1 MSNLRLGVKFAVV
14 LALVLAIL
22 VPLSMIR
29 GTIAERQQFRAQA
42 VEAVT
47 RSFAGPQGIAGPVL
61 VVPYREQVDVEER
74 DPQGVLHKRQH
85 VVDHQWQFFPTTM
98 RVDGKMLPSIRERG
112 LHKVRVYE
120 LQAVIDANFDV
131 NLPDADPARP
141 RSIGTPWLDVGIK
154 DVRGLVGAP
163 TLRIGNHAVAI
174 QQGQR
179 GRAGGG
185 VHAALPEGLLVDGG
199 FAFPLRLDFAVRGTE
214 ALAIAPLADSNHI
227 VLDSPWPHPQFNGDF
242 LPRAH
247 RIDGN
252 GFHAEWDVS
261 SLASNAQDQYRGG
274 GNLLPGSQGNAGD
287 AIPLRSVPDATASA
301 PSTRNIDAIGL
312 SLVEPVNLYSKVDR
326 ASKYGLLFVLL
337 TFVGFFMF
345 ETIRQLPIH
354 PIQYALVGLA
364 LAIFFL
370 LLLSLSEHIDFG
382 WAYLVASIGC
392 IGLIGVYVG
401 NVLRSGIRG
410 LGFAAMLA
418 VLYAALYGLLVS
430 EDNALVLGSGLLFVI
445 LAIIMLATR
454 RIDWYQVA
462 AGGGPPLSAD
472 HVAGAEAAGHL
483 PS

>member
-1 MSNLRLGVKFAVV
+1 MGSVRLGVKIAVV

-29 GTIAERQQFRAQA
+29 GTITERQQFRVQA

-47 RSFAGPQGIAGPVL
+47 RSFAGTQGIAGPVL
-61 VVPYREQVDVEER
+61 VVPYRELMEVEER
-74 DPQGVLHKRQH
+74 DAQGVMHKQQR
-85 VVDHQWQFFPTTM
+85 VVQQQWEFFPKTM
-98 RVDGKMLPSIRERG
+98 RVAGKVIPSVRERG

-120 LQAVIDANFDV
+120 LQAGIDANFDV
-131 NLPDADPARP
+131 RLPEDDPAHP
-141 RSIGTPWLDVGIK
+141 RTIGTPWLDIGIK
-154 DVRGLVGAP
+154 DVRGLVGTPVLKVDNADVV
-163 TLRIGNHAVAI
+163 II
-174 QQGQR
+174 QGQR
-179 GRAGGG
+179 GHAGGG
-185 VHAALPEGLLVDGG
+185 VHAALPKSLMVDGRI
-199 FAFPLRLDFAVRGTE
+199 AVPVRLDFALRGTE
-214 ALAIAPLADSNHI
+214 ALAIAPLADSNKI

-242 LPRAH
+242 LPRSH

-252 GFHAEWDVS
+252 GFHAEWEVS
-261 SLASNAQDQYRGG
+261 SLASNAQDQYRNG
-274 GNLLPGSQGNAGD
+274 GNLSPGSQGNRGD
-287 AIPLRSVPDATASA
+287 AMLPQSTPDAPASA
-301 PSTRNIDAIGL
+301 SSIDAIGL

-337 TFVGFFMF
+337 TFVGFFMY

-401 NVLRSGIRG
+401 NVLRSGVRG
-410 LGFAAMLA
+410 MGFAAMLA
-418 VLYAALYGLLVS
+418 LLYASLYGLLVS

-445 LAIIMLATR
+445 LAALMLATR
-454 RIDWYQVA
+454 KIDWYQVA
-462 AGGGPPLSAD
+462 AHSGQPPTA
-472 HVAGAEAAGHL
+472 
-483 PS
+483 PQRTP